1 MKFDIIIA
9 GAGAS
14 GLAAAYQAAVLQPK
28 LNILVLEKEKVPG
41 RKLSAAGN
49 GKCNLT
55 NMEFTSECYHSGN
68 HTAMEQWVMKH
79 SYEEIP
85 VFFESLGLLLYEKN
99 GYYYPVSNQG
109 KQVTRL
115 LYEKSRKAGVQYD
128 FETKVTGIEPRQEK
142 SGMYYVVTGI
152 NGNGSKV
159 VYHARYVI
167 LALGGAAAPK
177 LGGSCSGYELI
188 KKLHLKYN
196 PIYPALSPIYIDDP
210 LLSIAK
216 GVRLDASVTLYDG
229 RQILAKENGQIQFN
243 EKSLSGIV
251 IMNLSCYLNA
261 PDKQP
266 SEACLHIDALPGFSW
281 NRLKDFMICQRQ
293 NFPEESIECMLGGI
307 LPDPFVNYIL
317 RRLQLEQGLMLCNMK
332 EKQIDRLVSS
342 LKKIR
347 FKPVFKEDYEKAQVT
362 GGGTALEEI
371 FFDSFSCKKYE
382 NLYITGELL
391 DIYGKCGGY
400 NLTFAVLS
408 GIQAVKDI
416 YSRGQ

>member
-1 MKFDIIIA
+1 MKFDMIIA

-55 NMEFTSECYHSGN
+55 NMEFTSDCYHSGN
-68 HTAMEQWVMKH
+68 RKVMEQWVLEH
-79 SYEEIP
+79 SYEEIL
-85 VFFESLGLLLYEKN
+85 VFLESLGLLLYQKN

-115 LYEKSRKAGVQYD
+115 LYEKSRKAGVQYN
-128 FETKVTGIEPRQEK
+128 FGTRVTEVEPRQGK
-142 SGMYYVVTGI
+142 SGMYYEVTGI
-152 NGNGSKV
+152 GGNGSKV
-159 VYHARYVI
+159 TFHARYVI

-177 LGGSCSGYELI
+177 LGGSGSGYALI
-188 KKLHLKYN
+188 KKLDLKYN
-196 PIYPALSPIYIDDP
+196 PIYPALSPIYIEDP
-210 LLSIAK
+210 LLSMAK
-216 GVRLDASVTLYDG
+216 GVRLDATVTLYDG
-229 RQILAKENGQIQFN
+229 GRILAKENGQIQFN
-243 EKSLSGIV
+243 ERNLSGIV
-251 IMNLSCYLNA
+251 MMNLSCYLNP
-261 PDKQP
+261 PDKQA

-281 NRLKDFMICQRQ
+281 NHLKDFMLCQKQ
-293 NFPEESIECMLGGI
+293 NFPEESVECMLGGI
-307 LPDPFVNYIL
+307 LPDPFVKYISK
-317 RRLQLEQGLMLCNMK
+317 RLHLEQGLMLCNMT

-342 LKKIR
+342 LKKIK
-347 FKPVFKEDYEKAQVT
+347 FTPVFQEDYEKAQVT

-371 FFDSFSCKKYE
+371 SFDSFSCKKYE

-400 NLTFAVLS
+400 NLTFAILS

-416 YSRGQ
+416 YSKL